1 MLYALL
7 TSMILNFSI
16 SPDMSHENETH
27 YTKNKIDNYD
37 IITISQSGSLFYSVT
52 NQILQSVNNLNTNV
66 TFIGRA
72 NVGLES
78 TTFANNEINL
88 TTLDNFLYNLSIKT
102 IESSVV
108 DYFYDEESAQAIRD
122 NKIVISELTASRYE
136 LNVGDYVN
144 LVGLNS
150 EIIPIEVGKVIKDS
164 KIGWFEGVV
173 NKELGFKL
181 GIYRNIQAIIWDSH
195 INENF
200 LIELHKNINYRK
212 VKLTFRENKVNKKN
226 ILKLIDGVKS
236 DIKFTPYETI
246 DQLLN
251 YCHKVAGVVGIMFC
265 EILGIDDNNALIKAN
280 DLGIAM
286 QLTNI
291 MRDIFEDANMGRVYL
306 PHELFGRI
314 NPYDINIQN
323 KDVVDNIYSEKI
335 DQIYN
340 IAETKYLSGI
350 SGLKYL
356 NYNHK
361 FIVYISAIMYREIG
375 NKIIKNKESY
385 SSGKR
390 SYVSFIKKIELIV
403 KCFFQI
409 FLWKIK
415 ILK

>member
-16 SPDMSHENETH
+16 SPDISHENENQ
-27 YTKNKIDNYD
+27 YNKNKIDNYD

-102 IESSVV
+102 IESSVL

-212 VKLTFRENKVNKKN
+212 VKLTFRENRVNKNWVLPTALVKEMFGDFQ
-226 ILKLIDGVKS
+226 IKERDGVW
-236 DIKFTPYETI
+236 ITTEPEWR
-246 DQLLN
+246 
-251 YCHKVAGVVGIMFC
+251 
-265 EILGIDDNNALIKAN
+265 E
-280 DLGIAM
+280 
-286 QLTNI
+286 
-291 MRDIFEDANMGRVYL
+291 E
-306 PHELFGRI
+306 
-314 NPYDINIQN
+314 NIQN
-323 KDVVDNIYSEKI
+323 KRLPILGITRCHRLMWEPLEGALN
-335 DQIYN
+335 QIL
-340 IAETKYLSGI
+340 EEGLEEYLSI
-350 SGLKYL
+350 EEW
-356 NYNHK
+356 
-361 FIVYISAIMYREIG
+361 R
-375 NKIIKNKESY
+375 
-385 SSGKR
+385 SSGGCYAPRRINRFDAGGSISRHAWGIAIDINTKS
-390 SYVSFIKKIELIV
+390 SYPPRVV
-403 KCFFQI
+403 QI
-409 FLWKIK
+409 FNDWGFAWGGTWTSPDEMHFELRDLSASVSKTGS
-415 ILK
+415 

>member
-16 SPDMSHENETH
+16 SPDMSHENENH

-52 NQILQSVNNLNTNV
+52 NQILESVNNLNTNV

-102 IESSVV
+102 IESSDV

-150 EIIPIEVGKVIKDS
+150 EIIPIQVGKVIKDS
-164 KIGWFEGVV
+164 RIGWFEGVV
-173 NKELGFKL
+173 NKEIGFKL

-212 VKLTFRENKVNKKN
+212 VKLTFRENRVNKNWVLPTALVKEMFGDFQ
-226 ILKLIDGVKS
+226 IKERDGVW
-236 DIKFTPYETI
+236 ITTEPEWR
-246 DQLLN
+246 
-251 YCHKVAGVVGIMFC
+251 
-265 EILGIDDNNALIKAN
+265 E
-280 DLGIAM
+280 
-286 QLTNI
+286 
-291 MRDIFEDANMGRVYL
+291 E
-306 PHELFGRI
+306 
-314 NPYDINIQN
+314 NIQN
-323 KDVVDNIYSEKI
+323 KRMPILGITRCHRLMWEPLEGALN
-335 DQIYN
+335 QIL
-340 IAETKYLSGI
+340 EEGLEEYLSI
-350 SGLKYL
+350 EEW
-356 NYNHK
+356 N
-361 FIVYISAIMYREIG
+361 
-375 NKIIKNKESY
+375 
-385 SSGKR
+385 SSGGCYAPRRINRFDAGGSISRHAWGIAIDINTKSGYPPR
-390 SYVSFIKKIELIV
+390 VVEIFNDWGFAWGGTWTSPDEMHFELRDLSASVSKTSS
-403 KCFFQI
+403 
-409 FLWKIK
+409 
-415 ILK
+415 

>member
-16 SPDMSHENETH
+16 SPDISHENENQ

-78 TTFANNEINL
+78 TTFANNETNL

-102 IESSVV
+102 IESSVL

-212 VKLTFRENKVNKKN
+212 VKLTFRENRVNKNWVLPTALVKEMFGDFQ
-226 ILKLIDGVKS
+226 IKERDGVW
-236 DIKFTPYETI
+236 ITTEPEWR
-246 DQLLN
+246 
-251 YCHKVAGVVGIMFC
+251 
-265 EILGIDDNNALIKAN
+265 E
-280 DLGIAM
+280 
-286 QLTNI
+286 
-291 MRDIFEDANMGRVYL
+291 E
-306 PHELFGRI
+306 
-314 NPYDINIQN
+314 NIQN
-323 KDVVDNIYSEKI
+323 KRMPILGITRCHRLMWEPLEGALN
-335 DQIYN
+335 QIL
-340 IAETKYLSGI
+340 EEGLEEYLSI
-350 SGLKYL
+350 EEW
-356 NYNHK
+356 
-361 FIVYISAIMYREIG
+361 R
-375 NKIIKNKESY
+375 
-385 SSGKR
+385 SSGGCYAPRRINRFDAGGSISRHAWGIAIDINTKSGYPPR
-390 SYVSFIKKIELIV
+390 VVEIFNDWGFAWGGTWTSPDEMHFELRDLSASVSKTSS
-403 KCFFQI
+403 
-409 FLWKIK
+409 
-415 ILK
+415 

>member
-16 SPDMSHENETH
+16 SPDMSHENENH

-52 NQILQSVNNLNTNV
+52 NQILESVNNLNTNV

-108 DYFYDEESAQAIRD
+108 DYFYDGESAQAIRD

-164 KIGWFEGVV
+164 KIGWFEGVI
-173 NKELGFKL
+173 NKDLGFKL

-200 LIELHKNINYRK
+200 LIELHKNINYKK
-212 VKLTFRENKVNKKN
+212 VKLTFRENRVNKNWVLPTALVKEMFGDFQ
-226 ILKLIDGVKS
+226 IKERDGVW
-236 DIKFTPYETI
+236 ITTEPEWR
-246 DQLLN
+246 
-251 YCHKVAGVVGIMFC
+251 
-265 EILGIDDNNALIKAN
+265 E
-280 DLGIAM
+280 
-286 QLTNI
+286 
-291 MRDIFEDANMGRVYL
+291 E
-306 PHELFGRI
+306 
-314 NPYDINIQN
+314 NIQN
-323 KDVVDNIYSEKI
+323 KRMPILGITRCHRLMWEPLEGALN
-335 DQIYN
+335 QIL
-340 IAETKYLSGI
+340 EEGLEEYLSI
-350 SGLKYL
+350 EEWK
-356 NYNHK
+356 
-361 FIVYISAIMYREIG
+361 
-375 NKIIKNKESY
+375 
-385 SSGKR
+385 SSGGCYAPRRINRFDAGGSISRHAWGIAIDINTKSGYPPR
-390 SYVSFIKKIELIV
+390 VVEIFNDWGFAWGGTWTSPDEMHFELRDLSASVSKTSG
-403 KCFFQI
+403 
-409 FLWKIK
+409 
-415 ILK
+415 

>member
-16 SPDMSHENETH
+16 SPDMSHENENH
-27 YTKNKIDNYD
+27 YIKNKIDNYD

-102 IESSVV
+102 IESSVL

-136 LNVGDYVN
+136 LNVGDFVN

-200 LIELHKNINYRK
+200 LIELHKNINYKK
-212 VKLTFRENKVNKKN
+212 VKLTFRENRVNKNWVLPTALVKEMFGDFQ
-226 ILKLIDGVKS
+226 IKERDGVW
-236 DIKFTPYETI
+236 ITTEPEWR
-246 DQLLN
+246 
-251 YCHKVAGVVGIMFC
+251 
-265 EILGIDDNNALIKAN
+265 E
-280 DLGIAM
+280 
-286 QLTNI
+286 
-291 MRDIFEDANMGRVYL
+291 E
-306 PHELFGRI
+306 
-314 NPYDINIQN
+314 NIQN
-323 KDVVDNIYSEKI
+323 KRMPILGITRCHRLMWEPLEGALN
-335 DQIYN
+335 QIL
-340 IAETKYLSGI
+340 EEGLEEYLSI
-350 SGLKYL
+350 EEW
-356 NYNHK
+356 
-361 FIVYISAIMYREIG
+361 R
-375 NKIIKNKESY
+375 
-385 SSGKR
+385 SSGGCYAPRRINRFDAGGSISRHAWGIAIDINTKS
-390 SYVSFIKKIELIV
+390 SYPPRVV
-403 KCFFQI
+403 QI
-409 FLWKIK
+409 FNDWGFAWGGTWTSPDEMHFELRDLSASVSKTSS
-415 ILK
+415 

>member
-16 SPDMSHENETH
+16 SPNMSHENENQ

-52 NQILQSVNNLNTNV
+52 NQILESVNNLNTNV

-212 VKLTFRENKVNKKN
+212 VKLTFRENRVNKNWVLPTALVKEMFGDFQ
-226 ILKLIDGVKS
+226 IKERDGVW
-236 DIKFTPYETI
+236 ITTEPEWR
-246 DQLLN
+246 
-251 YCHKVAGVVGIMFC
+251 
-265 EILGIDDNNALIKAN
+265 E
-280 DLGIAM
+280 
-286 QLTNI
+286 
-291 MRDIFEDANMGRVYL
+291 E
-306 PHELFGRI
+306 
-314 NPYDINIQN
+314 NIQN
-323 KDVVDNIYSEKI
+323 KRMPILGITRCHRLMWEPLEGALN
-335 DQIYN
+335 QIL
-340 IAETKYLSGI
+340 EEGLEEYLTI
-350 SGLKYL
+350 EEW
-356 NYNHK
+356 
-361 FIVYISAIMYREIG
+361 R
-375 NKIIKNKESY
+375 
-385 SSGKR
+385 SSGGCYAPRRINRFDAGGSISRHAWGIAIDINTKSGYPPR
-390 SYVSFIKKIELIV
+390 VVEIFNDWGFAWGGTWTSPDEMHFELRDLSASVSKTSS
-403 KCFFQI
+403 
-409 FLWKIK
+409 
-415 ILK
+415 

>member
-16 SPDMSHENETH
+16 LPDISHENENH

-52 NQILQSVNNLNTNV
+52 NQILESVNNLNTNV

-150 EIIPIEVGKVIKDS
+150 EIIRIEVGKVIKDS

-212 VKLTFRENKVNKKN
+212 VKLTFRENRVNKNWVLPTALVKEMFGDFQ
-226 ILKLIDGVKS
+226 IKERDGVW
-236 DIKFTPYETI
+236 ITTEPEWR
-246 DQLLN
+246 
-251 YCHKVAGVVGIMFC
+251 
-265 EILGIDDNNALIKAN
+265 E
-280 DLGIAM
+280 
-286 QLTNI
+286 
-291 MRDIFEDANMGRVYL
+291 E
-306 PHELFGRI
+306 
-314 NPYDINIQN
+314 NIQN
-323 KDVVDNIYSEKI
+323 KRMPILGITRCHRLMWEPLEGALN
-335 DQIYN
+335 QILD
-340 IAETKYLSGI
+340 EGLEEYLSI
-350 SGLKYL
+350 EEW
-356 NYNHK
+356 
-361 FIVYISAIMYREIG
+361 R
-375 NKIIKNKESY
+375 
-385 SSGKR
+385 SSGGCYAPRRINRFDAGGSISRHAWGIAIDINTKSGYPPR
-390 SYVSFIKKIELIV
+390 VVEIFNDWGFAWGGTWTSPDEMHFELRDLSASVSKTSS
-403 KCFFQI
+403 
-409 FLWKIK
+409 
-415 ILK
+415 

>member
-16 SPDMSHENETH
+16 SPVMSHENENH
-27 YTKNKIDNYD
+27 YAKNKIDNYD

-52 NQILQSVNNLNTNV
+52 NQILESVKNLNTNV

-102 IESSVV
+102 IESSVL

-122 NKIVISELTASRYE
+122 NKIVISELTANRYE

-212 VKLTFRENKVNKKN
+212 VKLTFRENRVNKNWVLPTALVKEMFGDFQ
-226 ILKLIDGVKS
+226 IKERDGVW
-236 DIKFTPYETI
+236 ITTEPEWR
-246 DQLLN
+246 
-251 YCHKVAGVVGIMFC
+251 
-265 EILGIDDNNALIKAN
+265 E
-280 DLGIAM
+280 
-286 QLTNI
+286 
-291 MRDIFEDANMGRVYL
+291 E
-306 PHELFGRI
+306 
-314 NPYDINIQN
+314 NIQN
-323 KDVVDNIYSEKI
+323 KRMPILGITRCHRLMWEPLEGALN
-335 DQIYN
+335 QIL
-340 IAETKYLSGI
+340 EEGLEKYLSI
-350 SGLKYL
+350 EEW
-356 NYNHK
+356 
-361 FIVYISAIMYREIG
+361 R
-375 NKIIKNKESY
+375 
-385 SSGKR
+385 SSGGCYAPRRINRFEAGGSISRHAWGIAIDINTKSGYPPR
-390 SYVSFIKKIELIV
+390 VVEIFNDWGFAWGGTWTSPDEMHFELRDLSASVSKTSS
-403 KCFFQI
+403 
-409 FLWKIK
+409 
-415 ILK
+415 

>member
-16 SPDMSHENETH
+16 SPDISHENENQ
-27 YTKNKIDNYD
+27 YNKNKIDNYD

-102 IESSVV
+102 IESTVV

-212 VKLTFRENKVNKKN
+212 VKLTFRENRVNKNWVLPTALVKEMFGDFQ
-226 ILKLIDGVKS
+226 IKERDGVWITTEPKWR
-236 DIKFTPYETI
+236 E
-246 DQLLN
+246 
-251 YCHKVAGVVGIMFC
+251 
-265 EILGIDDNNALIKAN
+265 E
-280 DLGIAM
+280 
-286 QLTNI
+286 
-291 MRDIFEDANMGRVYL
+291 
-306 PHELFGRI
+306 
-314 NPYDINIQN
+314 NIQN
-323 KDVVDNIYSEKI
+323 KRMPILGITRCHRLMWEPLEGALN
-335 DQIYN
+335 QIL
-340 IAETKYLSGI
+340 EEGLEEYLSI
-350 SGLKYL
+350 EEW
-356 NYNHK
+356 
-361 FIVYISAIMYREIG
+361 R
-375 NKIIKNKESY
+375 
-385 SSGKR
+385 SSGGCYAPRRINRFDAGGSISRHAWGIAIDINTKS
-390 SYVSFIKKIELIV
+390 SYPPRVV
-403 KCFFQI
+403 QI
-409 FLWKIK
+409 FNDWGFAWGGTWTSPDEMHFELRDLSASVSKTGS
-415 ILK
+415 

>member
-16 SPDMSHENETH
+16 SPDMSHENENH
-27 YTKNKIDNYD
+27 YSKNKIDNYD

-52 NQILQSVNNLNTNV
+52 NQILESVNNLNTNV

-78 TTFANNEINL
+78 TTSANNEINL
-88 TTLDNFLYNLSIKT
+88 TTLDEFLYNLSIKT

-173 NKELGFKL
+173 NKELGFRL

-200 LIELHKNINYRK
+200 LVELHKNINYRK
-212 VKLTFRENKVNKKN
+212 VKLTFRENRVNKNWVLPTALVKEMFGDFQ
-226 ILKLIDGVKS
+226 IKERDGVW
-236 DIKFTPYETI
+236 ITTEPEWR
-246 DQLLN
+246 
-251 YCHKVAGVVGIMFC
+251 
-265 EILGIDDNNALIKAN
+265 E
-280 DLGIAM
+280 
-286 QLTNI
+286 
-291 MRDIFEDANMGRVYL
+291 E
-306 PHELFGRI
+306 
-314 NPYDINIQN
+314 NIQN
-323 KDVVDNIYSEKI
+323 KRMPILGITRCHRLMWEPLEGALN
-335 DQIYN
+335 QIL
-340 IAETKYLSGI
+340 EEGLEKYLSI
-350 SGLKYL
+350 EEW
-356 NYNHK
+356 
-361 FIVYISAIMYREIG
+361 R
-375 NKIIKNKESY
+375 
-385 SSGKR
+385 SSGGCYAPRRINRFDAGGSISRHAWGIAIDINTKSGYPPR
-390 SYVSFIKKIELIV
+390 VVEIFNDWGFAWGGTWTSPDEMHFELRDLSASVSKTSS
-403 KCFFQI
+403 
-409 FLWKIK
+409 
-415 ILK
+415 

>member
-16 SPDMSHENETH
+16 SPDISHENENQ
-27 YTKNKIDNYD
+27 YTNNKIDNYD

-52 NQILQSVNNLNTNV
+52 NQILESVNNLNTNV

-102 IESSVV
+102 IESSVL
-108 DYFYDEESAQAIRD
+108 DYFYDEESARAIRD

-164 KIGWFEGVV
+164 KIGWFEGVI
-173 NKELGFKL
+173 NKDLGFKL

-212 VKLTFRENKVNKKN
+212 VKLTFRENRVNKNWVLPTALVKEMFGDFQ
-226 ILKLIDGVKS
+226 IKERDGVW
-236 DIKFTPYETI
+236 ITTEPEWR
-246 DQLLN
+246 
-251 YCHKVAGVVGIMFC
+251 
-265 EILGIDDNNALIKAN
+265 E
-280 DLGIAM
+280 
-286 QLTNI
+286 
-291 MRDIFEDANMGRVYL
+291 E
-306 PHELFGRI
+306 
-314 NPYDINIQN
+314 NIQN
-323 KDVVDNIYSEKI
+323 KRMPILGITRCHRLMWEPLEGALN
-335 DQIYN
+335 QIL
-340 IAETKYLSGI
+340 EEGLEEYLSI
-350 SGLKYL
+350 EEW
-356 NYNHK
+356 
-361 FIVYISAIMYREIG
+361 R
-375 NKIIKNKESY
+375 
-385 SSGKR
+385 SSGGCYAPRRINRFDAGGSISRHAWGIAIDINTKS
-390 SYVSFIKKIELIV
+390 SYPPRVV
-403 KCFFQI
+403 QI
-409 FLWKIK
+409 FNDWGFAWGGTWTSPDEMHFELRDLSASVSKTSS
-415 ILK
+415 

>member
-16 SPDMSHENETH
+16 SPNMSHENENQ

-52 NQILQSVNNLNTNV
+52 NQILESVKNLNTNV

-136 LNVGDYVN
+136 LNVGDFVN

-164 KIGWFEGVV
+164 KIGWYEGVV

-212 VKLTFRENKVNKKN
+212 VKLTFRESRVNKNWVLPTALVKEMFGDFQ
-226 ILKLIDGVKS
+226 IKERDGVW
-236 DIKFTPYETI
+236 ITT
-246 DQLLN
+246 
-251 YCHKVAGVVGIMFC
+251 
-265 EILGIDDNNALIKAN
+265 
-280 DLGIAM
+280 
-286 QLTNI
+286 
-291 MRDIFEDANMGRVYL
+291 
-306 PHELFGRI
+306 ELEWREE
-314 NPYDINIQN
+314 NIQN
-323 KDVVDNIYSEKI
+323 KRMPILGITRCHRLMWEPLEGALN
-335 DQIYN
+335 QIL
-340 IAETKYLSGI
+340 EEGLEEYLSI
-350 SGLKYL
+350 EEW
-356 NYNHK
+356 
-361 FIVYISAIMYREIG
+361 R
-375 NKIIKNKESY
+375 
-385 SSGKR
+385 SSGGCYAPRRINRFDAGGSISRHAWGIAIDINTKS
-390 SYVSFIKKIELIV
+390 SYPPRVV
-403 KCFFQI
+403 QI
-409 FLWKIK
+409 FNDWGFAWGGTWTSPDEMHFELRDLSASVSKTGS
-415 ILK
+415 

>member
-16 SPDMSHENETH
+16 SPDISHENENQ
-27 YTKNKIDNYD
+27 YTNNKIDNYD

-52 NQILQSVNNLNTNV
+52 NQILESVNNLNTNV

-212 VKLTFRENKVNKKN
+212 VKLTFRENRVNKNWVLPTALVKEMFGDFQ
-226 ILKLIDGVKS
+226 IKERDGVW
-236 DIKFTPYETI
+236 ITTEPEWR
-246 DQLLN
+246 
-251 YCHKVAGVVGIMFC
+251 
-265 EILGIDDNNALIKAN
+265 E
-280 DLGIAM
+280 
-286 QLTNI
+286 
-291 MRDIFEDANMGRVYL
+291 E
-306 PHELFGRI
+306 
-314 NPYDINIQN
+314 NIQN
-323 KDVVDNIYSEKI
+323 KRMPILGITRCHRLMWEPLEGALN
-335 DQIYN
+335 QIL
-340 IAETKYLSGI
+340 EEGLEKYLSI
-350 SGLKYL
+350 EEW
-356 NYNHK
+356 
-361 FIVYISAIMYREIG
+361 R
-375 NKIIKNKESY
+375 
-385 SSGKR
+385 SSGGCYAPRRINRFDAGGSISRHAWGIAIDINTKSGYPPR
-390 SYVSFIKKIELIV
+390 VVEIFNDWGFAWGGTWTSPDEMHFELRDLSASVSKTSS
-403 KCFFQI
+403 
-409 FLWKIK
+409 
-415 ILK
+415 

>member
-16 SPDMSHENETH
+16 SPDISHENENQ
-27 YTKNKIDNYD
+27 YNKNKIDNYD

-102 IESSVV
+102 IESSVL

-164 KIGWFEGVV
+164 EIGWFEGVV

-200 LIELHKNINYRK
+200 LIELHKNINYKK
-212 VKLTFRENKVNKKN
+212 VKLTFRENRVNKNWVLPTALVKEMFGDFQ
-226 ILKLIDGVKS
+226 IKERDGVW
-236 DIKFTPYETI
+236 ITTEPEWR
-246 DQLLN
+246 
-251 YCHKVAGVVGIMFC
+251 
-265 EILGIDDNNALIKAN
+265 E
-280 DLGIAM
+280 
-286 QLTNI
+286 
-291 MRDIFEDANMGRVYL
+291 E
-306 PHELFGRI
+306 
-314 NPYDINIQN
+314 NIQN
-323 KDVVDNIYSEKI
+323 KRMPILGITRCHRLMWEPLEGALN
-335 DQIYN
+335 QIL
-340 IAETKYLSGI
+340 EEGLEEYLSI
-350 SGLKYL
+350 EEW
-356 NYNHK
+356 
-361 FIVYISAIMYREIG
+361 R
-375 NKIIKNKESY
+375 
-385 SSGKR
+385 SSGGCYAPRRINRFDAGGSISRHAWGIAIDINTKS
-390 SYVSFIKKIELIV
+390 SYPPRVV
-403 KCFFQI
+403 QI
-409 FLWKIK
+409 FNDWGFAWGGTWTSPDEMHFELRDLSASVSKTGS
-415 ILK
+415 

>member
-16 SPDMSHENETH
+16 SPDMSHENENH
-27 YTKNKIDNYD
+27 YNKNKIDNYD

-52 NQILQSVNNLNTNV
+52 NQILESVNNLNTNV

-78 TTFANNEINL
+78 TTLANNEINL

-212 VKLTFRENKVNKKN
+212 VKLTFRENRVNKNWVLPTALVKEMFGDFQ
-226 ILKLIDGVKS
+226 IKERDGVW
-236 DIKFTPYETI
+236 ITTEPEWR
-246 DQLLN
+246 
-251 YCHKVAGVVGIMFC
+251 
-265 EILGIDDNNALIKAN
+265 E
-280 DLGIAM
+280 
-286 QLTNI
+286 
-291 MRDIFEDANMGRVYL
+291 E
-306 PHELFGRI
+306 
-314 NPYDINIQN
+314 NIQN
-323 KDVVDNIYSEKI
+323 KRMPILGITRCHRLMWEPLEGALN
-335 DQIYN
+335 QIL
-340 IAETKYLSGI
+340 EEGLEEYLSI
-350 SGLKYL
+350 EEWK
-356 NYNHK
+356 
-361 FIVYISAIMYREIG
+361 
-375 NKIIKNKESY
+375 
-385 SSGKR
+385 SSGGCYAPRRINRFDAGGSISRHAWGIAIDINTKSGYPPR
-390 SYVSFIKKIELIV
+390 VVEIFNDWGFAWGGTWTSPDEMHFELRDLSASVSKTSS
-403 KCFFQI
+403 
-409 FLWKIK
+409 
-415 ILK
+415 

>member
-16 SPDMSHENETH
+16 SPDMSHENENH

-52 NQILQSVNNLNTNV
+52 NQILESVNNLNTNV

-181 GIYRNIQAIIWDSH
+181 GIYRNIQAIIWDNH

-212 VKLTFRENKVNKKN
+212 VKLTFRENRVNKN
-226 ILKLIDGVKS
+226 WVLP
-236 DIKFTPYETI
+236 T
-246 DQLLN
+246 
-251 YCHKVAGVVGIMFC
+251 
-265 EILGIDDNNALIKAN
+265 ALIKEMFG
-280 DLGIAM
+280 DFQIKE
-286 QLTNI
+286 
-291 MRDIFEDANMGRVYL
+291 RDGVWITTEPEWR
-306 PHELFGRI
+306 EE
-314 NPYDINIQN
+314 NIQN
-323 KDVVDNIYSEKI
+323 KRMPILGITRCHRLMWEPLEGALN
-335 DQIYN
+335 QIL
-340 IAETKYLSGI
+340 EEGLEEYLSI
-350 SGLKYL
+350 EEW
-356 NYNHK
+356 
-361 FIVYISAIMYREIG
+361 R
-375 NKIIKNKESY
+375 
-385 SSGKR
+385 SSGGCYAPRRINRFDAGGSISRHAWGIAIDINTKS
-390 SYVSFIKKIELIV
+390 SYPPRVV
-403 KCFFQI
+403 QI
-409 FLWKIK
+409 FNDWGFAWGGTWTSPDEMHFELRDLSASVSKTGS
-415 ILK
+415 

>member
-1 MLYALL
+1 MIYALL

-16 SPDMSHENETH
+16 SPDMSHENENH

-52 NQILQSVNNLNTNV
+52 NQILESVNNLNTNV

-88 TTLDNFLYNLSIKT
+88 TTLDEFLYNLSIKT

-108 DYFYDEESAQAIRD
+108 DYFYDKESAQAIRD

-200 LIELHKNINYRK
+200 LIEFHKNINYRK
-212 VKLTFRENKVNKKN
+212 VKLTFRENRVNKNWVLPTALVKEMFGDFQ
-226 ILKLIDGVKS
+226 IKERDGVW
-236 DIKFTPYETI
+236 ITTEPEWR
-246 DQLLN
+246 
-251 YCHKVAGVVGIMFC
+251 
-265 EILGIDDNNALIKAN
+265 E
-280 DLGIAM
+280 
-286 QLTNI
+286 
-291 MRDIFEDANMGRVYL
+291 E
-306 PHELFGRI
+306 
-314 NPYDINIQN
+314 NIQN
-323 KDVVDNIYSEKI
+323 KRMPILGITRCHRLMWEPLEGALN
-335 DQIYN
+335 QIL
-340 IAETKYLSGI
+340 EEGLEEYL
-350 SGLKYL
+350 
-356 NYNHK
+356 
-361 FIVYISAIMYREIG
+361 
-375 NKIIKNKESY
+375 IIEEWR
-385 SSGKR
+385 SSGGCYAPRRINRFDAGGSISRHAWGIAIDINTKSGYPPR
-390 SYVSFIKKIELIV
+390 VVEIFNDWGFAWGGTWTSPDEMHFELRDLSASVSKTSS
-403 KCFFQI
+403 
-409 FLWKIK
+409 
-415 ILK
+415 

>member
-16 SPDMSHENETH
+16 SPDMSHENENH

-52 NQILQSVNNLNTNV
+52 NQILESVNNLNTNV

-108 DYFYDEESAQAIRD
+108 DYFYDGESAQAIRD

-144 LVGLNS
+144 LVGLNT

-173 NKELGFKL
+173 NKEIGFKL

-195 INENF
+195 VNENF

-212 VKLTFRENKVNKKN
+212 VKLTFRENRVNKNWVLPTALVKEMFGDFQ
-226 ILKLIDGVKS
+226 IKERDGVW
-236 DIKFTPYETI
+236 ITTEPEWR
-246 DQLLN
+246 
-251 YCHKVAGVVGIMFC
+251 
-265 EILGIDDNNALIKAN
+265 E
-280 DLGIAM
+280 
-286 QLTNI
+286 
-291 MRDIFEDANMGRVYL
+291 E
-306 PHELFGRI
+306 
-314 NPYDINIQN
+314 NIQN
-323 KDVVDNIYSEKI
+323 KRMPILGITRCHRLMWEPLEGALN
-335 DQIYN
+335 QIL
-340 IAETKYLSGI
+340 EEGLEEYLSI
-350 SGLKYL
+350 EEW
-356 NYNHK
+356 
-361 FIVYISAIMYREIG
+361 R
-375 NKIIKNKESY
+375 
-385 SSGKR
+385 SSGGCYAPRRINRFDAGGSISRHAWGIAIDINTKSGYPPR
-390 SYVSFIKKIELIV
+390 VVEIFNDWGFAWGGTWTSPDEMHFELRDLSASVSKTSG
-403 KCFFQI
+403 
-409 FLWKIK
+409 
-415 ILK
+415 

>member
-16 SPDMSHENETH
+16 SPDISHENDNQ

-102 IESSVV
+102 IESSVL

-200 LIELHKNINYRK
+200 LIELHKNINYKK
-212 VKLTFRENKVNKKN
+212 VKLTFRENRVNKNWVLPTALVKEMFGDFQ
-226 ILKLIDGVKS
+226 IKERDGVW
-236 DIKFTPYETI
+236 ITTEPEWR
-246 DQLLN
+246 
-251 YCHKVAGVVGIMFC
+251 
-265 EILGIDDNNALIKAN
+265 E
-280 DLGIAM
+280 
-286 QLTNI
+286 
-291 MRDIFEDANMGRVYL
+291 E
-306 PHELFGRI
+306 
-314 NPYDINIQN
+314 NIQN
-323 KDVVDNIYSEKI
+323 KRMPILGITRCHRLMWEPLEGALN
-335 DQIYN
+335 QIL
-340 IAETKYLSGI
+340 EEGLEEYLSI
-350 SGLKYL
+350 EEW
-356 NYNHK
+356 
-361 FIVYISAIMYREIG
+361 R
-375 NKIIKNKESY
+375 
-385 SSGKR
+385 SSGGCYAPRRINRFDAGGSISRHAWGIAIDINTKS
-390 SYVSFIKKIELIV
+390 SYPPRVV
-403 KCFFQI
+403 QI
-409 FLWKIK
+409 FNDWGFAWGGTWTSPDEMHFELRDLSASVSKTGS
-415 ILK
+415 

>member
-1 MLYALL
+1 MFYALL

-16 SPDMSHENETH
+16 SPDMSHENENH

-52 NQILQSVNNLNTNV
+52 NQILESVNNLNTNV

-88 TTLDNFLYNLSIKT
+88 TTLENFLYNLSIKT

-212 VKLTFRENKVNKKN
+212 VKLTFRENRVNKNWVLPTALVKEMFGDFQ
-226 ILKLIDGVKS
+226 IKERDGVW
-236 DIKFTPYETI
+236 ITTEPEWR
-246 DQLLN
+246 
-251 YCHKVAGVVGIMFC
+251 
-265 EILGIDDNNALIKAN
+265 E
-280 DLGIAM
+280 
-286 QLTNI
+286 
-291 MRDIFEDANMGRVYL
+291 E
-306 PHELFGRI
+306 
-314 NPYDINIQN
+314 NIQN
-323 KDVVDNIYSEKI
+323 KRMPILGITRCHRLMWEPLEGALN
-335 DQIYN
+335 QIL
-340 IAETKYLSGI
+340 EEGLEEYLSI
-350 SGLKYL
+350 EEW
-356 NYNHK
+356 
-361 FIVYISAIMYREIG
+361 R
-375 NKIIKNKESY
+375 
-385 SSGKR
+385 SSGGCYAPRRINRFEAGGSISRHAWGIAIDINTKSGYPPR
-390 SYVSFIKKIELIV
+390 VVEIFNDWGFAWGGTWTSPDEMHFELRDLSASVSKTSS
-403 KCFFQI
+403 
-409 FLWKIK
+409 
-415 ILK
+415 

>member
-16 SPDMSHENETH
+16 SPDMSHENENQ

-52 NQILQSVNNLNTNV
+52 NQILESVNNLNTNV

-212 VKLTFRENKVNKKN
+212 VKLTFRENRVNKNWVLPTALVKEMFGDFQ
-226 ILKLIDGVKS
+226 IKERDGVW
-236 DIKFTPYETI
+236 ITTEPEWR
-246 DQLLN
+246 
-251 YCHKVAGVVGIMFC
+251 
-265 EILGIDDNNALIKAN
+265 E
-280 DLGIAM
+280 
-286 QLTNI
+286 
-291 MRDIFEDANMGRVYL
+291 E
-306 PHELFGRI
+306 
-314 NPYDINIQN
+314 NIQN
-323 KDVVDNIYSEKI
+323 KRMPILGITRCHRLMWEPLEGALN
-335 DQIYN
+335 QIL
-340 IAETKYLSGI
+340 EEGLEEYLSI
-350 SGLKYL
+350 EEW
-356 NYNHK
+356 
-361 FIVYISAIMYREIG
+361 R
-375 NKIIKNKESY
+375 
-385 SSGKR
+385 SSGGCYAPRRINRFDAGGSISRHAWGIAIDINTKSGYPPR
-390 SYVSFIKKIELIV
+390 VVEIFNDWGFAWGGTWTSPDEMHFELRDLSASVSKTSS
-403 KCFFQI
+403 
-409 FLWKIK
+409 
-415 ILK
+415 

>member
-16 SPDMSHENETH
+16 SPDMSHENENH

-52 NQILQSVNNLNTNV
+52 NQILESVNNLNTNV

-102 IESSVV
+102 IESTVV

-212 VKLTFRENKVNKKN
+212 VKLTFRENRVNKNWVLPTALVKEMFGDFQ
-226 ILKLIDGVKS
+226 IKERDGVWITTEPKWR
-236 DIKFTPYETI
+236 E
-246 DQLLN
+246 
-251 YCHKVAGVVGIMFC
+251 
-265 EILGIDDNNALIKAN
+265 E
-280 DLGIAM
+280 
-286 QLTNI
+286 
-291 MRDIFEDANMGRVYL
+291 
-306 PHELFGRI
+306 
-314 NPYDINIQN
+314 NIQN
-323 KDVVDNIYSEKI
+323 KRMPILGITRCHRLMWEPLEGALN
-335 DQIYN
+335 QIL
-340 IAETKYLSGI
+340 EEGLEEYL
-350 SGLKYL
+350 
-356 NYNHK
+356 
-361 FIVYISAIMYREIG
+361 
-375 NKIIKNKESY
+375 IIEEWR
-385 SSGKR
+385 SSGGCYAPRRINRFDAGGSISRHAWGIAIDINTKS
-390 SYVSFIKKIELIV
+390 SYPPRVVEIFNDWGFAWGGTWTSPDEMHFELRDLSASVSKTSS
-403 KCFFQI
+403 
-409 FLWKIK
+409 
-415 ILK
+415 

>member
-16 SPDMSHENETH
+16 SPDMSHENENH

-52 NQILQSVNNLNTNV
+52 NQILESVNNLNTNV

-108 DYFYDEESAQAIRD
+108 DYFYDEESAQAIKD

-150 EIIPIEVGKVIKDS
+150 EIIPIEVGKVINDS

-212 VKLTFRENKVNKKN
+212 VKLTFRENRVNKNWVLPTALVKEMFGDFQ
-226 ILKLIDGVKS
+226 IKERDGVW
-236 DIKFTPYETI
+236 ITTEPEWR
-246 DQLLN
+246 
-251 YCHKVAGVVGIMFC
+251 
-265 EILGIDDNNALIKAN
+265 E
-280 DLGIAM
+280 
-286 QLTNI
+286 
-291 MRDIFEDANMGRVYL
+291 E
-306 PHELFGRI
+306 
-314 NPYDINIQN
+314 NIQN
-323 KDVVDNIYSEKI
+323 KRMPILGITRCHRLMWEPLEGALN
-335 DQIYN
+335 QIL
-340 IAETKYLSGI
+340 EEGLEEYL
-350 SGLKYL
+350 
-356 NYNHK
+356 
-361 FIVYISAIMYREIG
+361 
-375 NKIIKNKESY
+375 IIEEWR
-385 SSGKR
+385 SSGGCYAPRRINRFDAGGSISRHAWGIAIDINTKSGYPPR
-390 SYVSFIKKIELIV
+390 VVEIFNDWGFAWGGTWTSPDEMHFELRDLSASVSKTSG
-403 KCFFQI
+403 
-409 FLWKIK
+409 
-415 ILK
+415 

>member
-16 SPDMSHENETH
+16 SPDMSHENENH

-37 IITISQSGSLFYSVT
+37 VITISQSGSLFYSVT
-52 NQILQSVNNLNTNV
+52 NQILESVNNLNTNV

-102 IESSVV
+102 IESSVL

-212 VKLTFRENKVNKKN
+212 VKLTFRENRVNKNWVLPTALVKEMFGDFQ
-226 ILKLIDGVKS
+226 IKERDGVW
-236 DIKFTPYETI
+236 ITTEPEWR
-246 DQLLN
+246 
-251 YCHKVAGVVGIMFC
+251 
-265 EILGIDDNNALIKAN
+265 E
-280 DLGIAM
+280 
-286 QLTNI
+286 
-291 MRDIFEDANMGRVYL
+291 E
-306 PHELFGRI
+306 
-314 NPYDINIQN
+314 NIQN
-323 KDVVDNIYSEKI
+323 KRMPILGITRCHRLMWEPLEGALN
-335 DQIYN
+335 QIL
-340 IAETKYLSGI
+340 EEGLEEYLSI
-350 SGLKYL
+350 EEW
-356 NYNHK
+356 
-361 FIVYISAIMYREIG
+361 R
-375 NKIIKNKESY
+375 
-385 SSGKR
+385 SSGGCYAPR
-390 SYVSFIKKIELIV
+390 RINRFDAGGSISRHAWGIAFYINSISSYPPRVVEIFNDWGFAWGGTWTSPDDMHFELRDLSASVSKTSS
-403 KCFFQI
+403 
-409 FLWKIK
+409 
-415 ILK
+415 

>member
-16 SPDMSHENETH
+16 SPDMSHENENH

-52 NQILQSVNNLNTNV
+52 NQILESVNNLNTNV

-102 IESSVV
+102 IESSVL

-212 VKLTFRENKVNKKN
+212 VKLTFRENRVNKNWVLPTALVKEMFGDFQ
-226 ILKLIDGVKS
+226 IKERDGVW
-236 DIKFTPYETI
+236 ITTEPEWR
-246 DQLLN
+246 
-251 YCHKVAGVVGIMFC
+251 
-265 EILGIDDNNALIKAN
+265 E
-280 DLGIAM
+280 
-286 QLTNI
+286 
-291 MRDIFEDANMGRVYL
+291 E
-306 PHELFGRI
+306 
-314 NPYDINIQN
+314 NIQN
-323 KDVVDNIYSEKI
+323 KRMPILGITRCHRLMWEPLEGALN
-335 DQIYN
+335 QIL
-340 IAETKYLSGI
+340 EEGLEEYLSI
-350 SGLKYL
+350 EEW
-356 NYNHK
+356 
-361 FIVYISAIMYREIG
+361 R
-375 NKIIKNKESY
+375 
-385 SSGKR
+385 SSGGCYAPRRINRFDAGGSISRHAWGIAIDINTKS
-390 SYVSFIKKIELIV
+390 SYPPRVV
-403 KCFFQI
+403 QI
-409 FLWKIK
+409 FNDWGFAWGGTWTSPDEMHFELRDLSASVSKTGS
-415 ILK
+415 